1 MEEKEAKFSKLL
13 APSRH
18 EILVRVL
25 NLHNQLLMA
34 QSTTMNTVNIPN
46 DQMIQSDQEPGAM
59 MIEEE
64 KKQTNDVY
72 FRKRQHEDIKR
83 EAVQKA

>member
-1 MEEKEAKFSKLL
+1 MEEIEPKFSKLL

-18 EILVRVL
+18 ELVVRLL
-25 NLHNQLLMA
+25 NLHNHLLMA

-59 MIEEE
+59 MIEEGSQPMMSMLE
-64 KKQTNDVY
+64 KDTM
-72 FRKRQHEDIKR
+72 RI
-83 EAVQKA
+83 